1 MIAYLSGKYSYKNPA
16 MVYMDVNGVGY
27 EVNISLNTYSRIQN
41 LKEGKLY
48 THLQVKEDSHT
59 LFGFFDAIEK
69 EMFVLLI
76 SVSGVGAATARMML
90 SGLKPE
96 EVTNAIASNDTNL
109 LQSVKGIG
117 KKTAERLVL
126 ELRDKVSKLAT
137 FVPGVQFV
145 GNTLEQD
152 ALNALMA
159 LGISRLLGEQSIKKI
174 LIADPTIDQLETLIK
189 KALKAI

>member
-27 EVNISLNTYSRIQN
+27 EINISLNTYSRIQN

-59 LFGFFDAIEK
+59 LYGFFDAVEK

-76 SVSGVGAATARMML
+76 GVSGVGAATARMML
-90 SGLKPE
+90 SGLKPGE
-96 EVTNAIASNDTNL
+96 ITNAIASNDTHL

-126 ELRDKVSKLAT
+126 ELRDKVSKLST

-159 LGISRLLGEQSIKKI
+159 LGISRPIGEQSIKKI
-174 LIADPTIDQLETLIK
+174 LVADPSIDQLETLIK